1 MNKLFRTFS
10 DKYII
15 FLVIILT
22 AIYWKWWLFGP
33 RVANDFPIIS
43 PDDLKIQFDIPRVWF
58 FRGSVGLGGYSVYS
72 LWSWL
77 IDFVAGFFAN
87 FGLGIIVLE
96 RVMLVVPTILVGVIS
111 IWNLLEELRL
121 SKVSKFIAAL
131 FYLSNTYILLL
142 IDGGQLAI
150 GLAFAWF
157 PAAFLTFQKSIGGGI
172 DKKIF
177 AGLSFWVLGILDL
190 RFTYVLSILLALRF
204 FYGFIDQPKSRWVYW
219 GWEWVRSSFV
229 IVVMFICLNAYW
241 LIPLSINPVSNEKFS
256 DLTKVSNLSFT
267 QFKHSLTLLQPHW
280 YENIFGKIPPFR
292 REFLLIPILVFLAP
306 VLERKDKRVWFWTIV
321 AIISVFL
328 SKGNSP
334 PFSEIYPWLF
344 THVPGFSLFRDSTK
358 FFFLVAL
365 SYSVLIAFSIDS
377 IIRKYS
383 RFTMIFSSLIVAY
396 FIFLSYPVY
405 TNKMTG
411 TFSIP
416 RYGKEYS
423 VVSKIFEEDK
433 RFGRVLWIPSR
444 PPLGYASRLH
454 ASLEASRL
462 ESLRPFA
469 ISTVG

>member
-383 RFTMIFSSLIVAY
+383 RFKMIFSSLIVAY

-433 RFGRVLWIPSR
+433 RFGRVLSN
-444 PPLGYASRLH
+444 A
-454 ASLEASRL
+454 
-462 ESLRPFA
+462 FK
-469 ISTVG
+469 